1 MRLCRKINHQ
11 NAPEREVLGV
21 SEANLPRLKYTK
33 YTKNV
38 LRRALRAGLP
48 GFLETTE

>member
-21 SEANLPRLKYTK
+21 SEANLPRLKHTK
-33 YTKNV
+33 DTKSASEEA
-38 LRRALRAGLP
+38 RERG
-48 GFLETTE
+48 